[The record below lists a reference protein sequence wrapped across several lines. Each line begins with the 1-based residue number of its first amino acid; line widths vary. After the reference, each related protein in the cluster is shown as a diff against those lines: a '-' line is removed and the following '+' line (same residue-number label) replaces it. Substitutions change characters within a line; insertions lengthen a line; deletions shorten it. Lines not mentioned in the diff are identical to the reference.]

1 MPMPMM
7 TGYQRDEPE
16 MMDNPMEESME
27 PQSAQS
33 DTMNAQSYGPSTGRT
48 GADVI
53 AACLN
58 QPTVRPEVGNGSG
71 TTAPQ
76 GEMEYGAD
84 PGYGV

>member
-1 MPMPMM
+1 MPML
-7 TGYQRDEPE
+7 TGYGNDEPE
-16 MMDNPMEESME
+16 MVDNPAEEMQE
-27 PQSAQS
+27 PQT
-33 DTMNAQSYGPSTGRT
+33 DTMNAQSYGPSAGRT

-76 GEMEYGAD
+76 GSMEYGAD
-84 PGYGV
+84 PGYGM